1 MMHTLDIDKM
11 GEIFVASDK
20 PSPIDLVVEVGGNG
34 MPNKKFFLPSD
45 TEDLVGYLFDV
56 SMSKTIDHAFK
67 YRMSCNGGLYG
78 YNFYLVDSKDGC
90 TNITP
95 EFVDFMSK
103 CCTLKKVF
111 GK

>member
-1 MMHTLDIDKM
+1 MYTLDVDKI
-11 GEIFVASDK
+11 GEVFVASDK
-20 PSPIDLVVEVGGNG
+20 PISIDLVVEVDGYRI
-34 MPNKKFFLPSD
+34 PYKKFFLPSD

-56 SMSKTIDHAFK
+56 SMSKKIDHAFK

-103 CCTLKKVF
+103 CCTLKA
-111 GK
+111 GW

>member
-1 MMHTLDIDKM
+1 MIGILNIDKI
-11 GEIFVASDK
+11 GEIFVASDT
-20 PSPIDLVVEVGGNG
+20 PWIPTDLVVEVGGYRI
-34 MPNKKFFLPSD
+34 PNKKFILPSEAD
-45 TEDLVGYLFDV
+45 DLVAYLFDA

-67 YRMSCNGGLYG
+67 YRMSNTGGLYG

-103 CCTLKKVF
+103 CCTLKV
-111 GK
+111 GW